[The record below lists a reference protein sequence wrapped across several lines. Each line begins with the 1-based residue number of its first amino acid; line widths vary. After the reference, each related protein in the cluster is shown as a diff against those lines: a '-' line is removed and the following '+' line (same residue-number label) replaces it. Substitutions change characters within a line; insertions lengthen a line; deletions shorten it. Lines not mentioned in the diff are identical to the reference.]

1 MDEHKCKCGNK
12 AKYKFTTDQEEPLF
26 ILSCEN
32 CKELIRKELDSLIT
46 DYLHDKIVLESEEKV
61 KRWDLELS
69 TPSKILSDIK
79 KIFNKLHKKIK
90 L

>member
-1 MDEHKCKCGNK
+1 MDEYKCKCGNK
-12 AKYKFTTDQEEPLF
+12 AKYKFTTGQEEPFF

-46 DYLHDKIVLESEEKV
+46 DNLHNKIVLESGEKV